1 MMYNKIYNKN
11 FGEDIN
17 FSAYIAFDKE
27 INMANT
33 IYKEMRKKHK
43 MTRESVCDKALK
55 LNTTFQTERLERIE
69 NDKFPI
75 TPSEVMLLSEIYGEP
90 SLCNYYCSKECP
102 IGEKYVPEIKVKD
115 LSQIVLEMLAS
126 LNTMKKNQE
135 RLIEISVDGIID
147 DEEIRD
153 FIYIQ
158 NELEHISIT
167 VETLQLWVEKML
179 AEKKINL
186 EKYNKIK
193 GE

>member
-1 MMYNKIYNKN
+1 
-11 FGEDIN
+11 
-17 FSAYIAFDKE
+17 
-27 INMANT
+27 MANS
-33 IYKEMRKKHK
+33 IYKDIRKKHDL
-43 MTRESVCDKALK
+43 TRDEVCDKASL
-55 LNTTFQTERLERIE
+55 LNNPLQPERLERIE
-69 NDKFPI
+69 NGKFPI
-75 TPSEVMLLSEIYGEP
+75 TPDEVMLLADIYGEP

-186 EKYNKIK
+186 EKYNKLK
-193 GE
+193 NE

>member
-1 MMYNKIYNKN
+1 
-11 FGEDIN
+11 
-17 FSAYIAFDKE
+17 
-27 INMANT
+27 MANS
-33 IYKEMRKKHK
+33 IYKEIRKKHK
-43 MTRESVCDKALK
+43 MTRDAVCDKAMK
-55 LNTTFQTERLERIE
+55 LNTTFQPERLERIE
-69 NDKFPI
+69 NEKYPI
-75 TPSEVMLLSEIYGEP
+75 NPDEVMLLAEIYGEP
-90 SLCNYYCSKECP
+90 ALCNHYCSKECP

-126 LNTMKKNQE
+126 LNSMKKNQE

-147 DEEIRD
+147 DDEIRD

-158 NELEHISIT
+158 TELERISVT

>member
-1 MMYNKIYNKN
+1 MADTVYK
-11 FGEDIN
+11 DI
-17 FSAYIAFDKE
+17 
-27 INMANT
+27 
-33 IYKEMRKKHK
+33 RKKHEL
-43 MTRESVCDKALK
+43 TRDEVCDKASL
-55 LNTTFQTERLERIE
+55 LNNPLQPERLERIE
-69 NDKFPI
+69 NGKFPI
-75 TPSEVMLLSEIYGEP
+75 TPNEVMLLADIYGEP
-90 SLCNYYCSKECP
+90 SLCNHYCAKECP

-135 RLIEISVDGIID
+135 RLIEISADGTID
-147 DEEIRD
+147 DDEIRD
-153 FIYIQ
+153 FVYIQ

-186 EKYNKIK
+186 EKYNQIK